1 MSLVLGVD
9 FGTASVRSIVVDP
22 HTGSILGS
30 GEYAYQHTPLYPNPF
45 MVRHHLEDYRLGL
58 EQSVK
63 DAMKEVDASLIAA

>member
-30 GEYAYQHTPLYPNPF
+30 GEYAYQHTPSIPTPSWSAITW
-45 MVRHHLEDYRLGL
+45 RITA
-58 EQSVK
+58 SVLNNR
-63 DAMKEVDASLIAA
+63 SRTQ